1 METINRYSELGAS
14 LIVVK
19 DAGSSIY
26 GKQGDNPVV
35 CVETKKKP
43 LVDSTG
49 AGDSFNGVFLSAYI
63 EGYSLKESI
72 RKAHNISSYVIGFK
86 GALVPMQDVK
96 KIYKSD
102 LN

>member
-1 METINRYSELGAS
+1 MLKR
-14 LIVVK
+14 
-19 DAGSSIY
+19 
-26 GKQGDNPVV
+26 
-35 CVETKKKP
+35 KKP

-49 AGDSFNGVFLSAYI
+49 AETVLMGFLSTYI